1 MKSVAS
7 LKKES
12 LTVGGSPLCAG
23 CPASLGLKL
32 ALQALGKNTIVINAS
47 GCMTLYVTYPYMPL
61 KTPWIHLA
69 IENAAAGA
77 SGIRAALK
85 QRRKKNINVI
95 CYAGDG
101 ATYDIGF
108 QSLSSAVERGD
119 KFIYICYNNQSFS
132 NTGVQKSGA
141 TPEKAYTTTTPKGN
155 PFKRKPLVKIMAA
168 HGMPYTATACVSF
181 PMDYMKKLRKASK
194 INGPSFIDL
203 LCPCPTGWG
212 FHSSRM
218 VEVGK
223 LAVLTG
229 AWPLYEIENGKF
241 KLTYTPAKLLPVE
254 RYLSLQYRFKHLDKK
269 EINEIQRKINEEWFL
284 LEKGKYWEAEEY

>member
-1 MKSVAS
+1 MFEEHKEDIKSEIADINNIGP
-7 LKKES
+7 K
-12 LTVGGSPLCAG
+12 GQAGSISAAVFLEAFT
-23 CPASLGLKL
+23 
-32 ALQALGKNTIVINAS
+32 N
-47 GCMTLYVTYPYMPL
+47 